1 MNQHPQLIRT
11 VIVLCICVS
20 ICCALAIHSGAG
32 AYANDNA
39 FPVRLKMRRS
49 TTMDSSAQATDGAAE
64 QVPTCTTN
72 LARQLRILDVPGLA
86 AAIVKNGRIVCTAA
100 AGMANIEQRMPVT
113 PDTLFMIASVS
124 KTVAA
129 TALMQLYEQEEFRL
143 DDDINEHLPFRIA
156 IPAAPTAPITFRQLL
171 THTASIKDNTKYIN
185 CPGSC
190 PYGSSLGAFV
200 TRGAD
205 SPISLADLTEGYLTP
220 GGAYY
225 DRTAN
230 FKPNRPGTASEYSNM
245 GIVVAAYLVE
255 LISDTPFDQY
265 CKDHIFAP
273 LGMDKT
279 SWRLAG
285 IDRSVLAMPYDKASS
300 GYVPYGHY
308 GEPDYPDGMMRTSV
322 KELASFLIAYMQ
334 DGRSNGR
341 QILKATTV
349 RDMLKRQTP
358 LDPAQGLTW
367 VSQSVDGRTVWGHD
381 GADNGAGA
389 NMWFDP
395 TKDEGVILMTNG
407 IWNDDSAL
415 LAELFDEAD
424 GY

>member
-1 MNQHPQLIRT
+1 MNQNPQLIRT
-11 VIVLCICVS
+11 VIVLCICLC
-20 ICCALAIHSGAG
+20 ICCALAIHSGSR
-32 AYANDNA
+32 AYANENA
-39 FPVRLKMRRS
+39 FPVRLKMKRS
-49 TTMDSSAQATDGAAE
+49 TTAASKVQVAEGTAE
-64 QVPTCTTN
+64 QVPTCTTD
-72 LARQLRILDVPGLA
+72 LTRQLRTLDVPGLA

-143 DDDINEHLPFRIA
+143 DDDINEYLPFRIA

-190 PYGSSLGAFV
+190 PYGSALGAFV

-205 SPISLADLTEGYLTP
+205 SPISLADFTKGYLTP

-225 DRTAN
+225 DRTGN
-230 FKPNRPGTASEYSNM
+230 FKPNPPGTASEYSNM
-245 GIVVAAYLVE
+245 GIVVAGYLVE
-255 LISDTPFDQY
+255 LISDMPFDQY
-265 CKDHIFAP
+265 CRDHIFKP

-285 IDRSVLAMPYDKASS
+285 IDRSILAMPYDKSSS
-300 GYVPYGHY
+300 GYVPYGQY
-308 GEPDYPDGMMRTSV
+308 GEPDYPDGMLRTSV

-334 DGRSNGR
+334 GGRNNGR

-395 TKDEGVILMTNG
+395 MSDEGVILMTNG
-407 IWNDDSAL
+407 IWNADSAL
-415 LAELFDEAD
+415 LAALFEEAD

>member
-1 MNQHPQLIRT
+1 
-11 VIVLCICVS
+11 
-20 ICCALAIHSGAG
+20 
-32 AYANDNA
+32 
-39 FPVRLKMRRS
+39 
-49 TTMDSSAQATDGAAE
+49 
-64 QVPTCTTN
+64 
-72 LARQLRILDVPGLA
+72 
-86 AAIVKNGRIVCTAA
+86 
-100 AGMANIEQRMPVT
+100 MADIEQQVPVT

-124 KTVAA
+124 KTIVA
-129 TALMQLYEQEEFRL
+129 TALMQLYEQEELRL
-143 DDDINEHLPFRIA
+143 DDDINQYLPFKVA
-156 IPAAPTAPITFRQLL
+156 VPAAPTAPITFRQLL
-171 THTASIKDNTKYIN
+171 THTSSIKDNTKYIN

-190 PYGSSLGAFV
+190 PYGSSLGAYV

-205 SPISLADLTEGYLTP
+205 SPISLADFTEGYLTP

-245 GIVVAAYLVE
+245 GTVLVGYLVE

-265 CKDHIFAP
+265 CKEHIFTP
-273 LGMDKT
+273 LGMEKT

-285 IDRSVLAMPYDKASS
+285 IDRSRLAMPYDKAAS

-308 GEPDYPDGMMRTSV
+308 GEPDYPDGMLRTSV
-322 KELASFLIAYMQ
+322 KELATYLLAHMQ
-334 DGRSNGR
+334 GGRLDGRR
-341 QILKATTV
+341 ILKASTV
-349 RDMLKRQTP
+349 RDMLKRQSP
-358 LDPAQGLTW
+358 LDPAQGLGWT
-367 VSQSVDGRTVWGHD
+367 SQSVDGRTVWGHD

-415 LAELFDEAD
+415 LEALFDEAD